1 MQTDATEPFFFGL
14 DDRIFMTVIAEGD
27 TDQRMALASQLA
39 DFVADEAAPVKEREQ
54 SVPAL
59 LKLAAAPVFRV
70 REILAEKLV
79 DVPSLNADL
88 LFAIIADDDEIAL
101 PFLAETPALGHW
113 HMLAVLRVGDDAR
126 RATVA
131 LRPDISSE
139 AVDYI
144 IESLP
149 LAVNAL
155 MLENENLSL
164 TADQY
169 RALYDRFGE
178 TREVLDIL
186 LARPDLPLDIRIGH
200 ARLAASRMQHL
211 VVERGW
217 IPANGAVE
225 MVAEAEEV
233 AVLGILTGTTPE
245 QRSSLIGCLVDDE
258 LLTPSL
264 IARAAC
270 TGAMDLVA
278 DILANLAGVPAKR
291 AREAMFVKPAGA
303 FRRLHAKAGLPQSC
317 YWTLQAACDV
327 AREER
332 QEGVRLPPEDFGRR
346 MIEVLLT
353 RYEALPMAERPK
365 QLDFVGRFAADRT
378 RHIAKRLK
386 ADLLR
391 AA

>member
-59 LKLAAAPVFRV
+59 LKLAADPVFRV

-88 LFAIIADDDEIAL
+88 LFATIADDDEIAL

-155 MLENENLSL
+155 MLENEKLSL

>member
-1 MQTDATEPFFFGL
+1 MQTDAIEPSVFGL

-27 TDQRMALASQLA
+27 TDQRMALATQLA
-39 DFVADEAAPVKEREQ
+39 DFVASPETPEMEREQ

-59 LKLAAAPVFRV
+59 LKLAADPVFRV

-79 DVPSLNADL
+79 DVPWLNADL

-155 MLENENLSL
+155 MLENENLIL

-186 LARPDLPLDIRIGH
+186 LERADLPLDIRIGH
-200 ARLAASRMQHL
+200 ARLAASRMQQL

-217 IPANGAVE
+217 LPANGAVE
-225 MVAEAEEV
+225 MVTEAEEL
-233 AVLGILTGTTPE
+233 AVLNILTGTAQE
-245 QRSSLIGCLVDDE
+245 QRGDLINRLVDDE
-258 LLTPSL
+258 LITPSL
-264 IARAAC
+264 IVRAAC
-270 TGAMDLVA
+270 TGATDLVA
-278 DILANLAGVPAKR
+278 DILASLAGVPAKR
-291 AREAMFVKPAGA
+291 ALDAMFVKPAGT
-303 FRRLHAKAGLPQSC
+303 FRSLHAKAGLPQSC

-378 RHIAKRLK
+378 RHIARRLK

>member
-1 MQTDATEPFFFGL
+1 MQTDATEPSFFGL

-59 LKLAAAPVFRV
+59 LKLAADPVFRV

-245 QRSSLIGCLVDDE
+245 QRSSLIGRLVDDE

-270 TGAMDLVA
+270 TGAMELVA

-303 FRRLHAKAGLPQSC
+303 FRSLHAKAGLPQSC

-332 QEGVRLPPEDFGRR
+332 QEAVRLPPEDFGRR

-353 RYEALPMAERPK
+353 RYEKLPMAERPK

-378 RHIAKRLK
+378 RHIARRLK

>member
-1 MQTDATEPFFFGL
+1 MQTDATEPTFFGL

-27 TDQRMALASQLA
+27 TEQRMALASQLA
-39 DFVADEAAPVKEREQ
+39 DFVADEAAPAKEREQ

-59 LKLAAAPVFRV
+59 LKLAADPVFRV

-79 DVPSLNADL
+79 NVPSLNADL

-155 MLENENLSL
+155 MLENENLTL

-186 LARPDLPLDIRIGH
+186 LAQPDLPLDIRIGH

-217 IPANGAVE
+217 LPANGAVE

-233 AVLGILTGTTPE
+233 AVLGILTGTAPE
-245 QRSSLIGCLVDDE
+245 QRDDLIGRLVDDE

-264 IARAAC
+264 IVRAAC

-278 DILANLAGVPAKR
+278 DILASLAGVSAKR
-291 AREAMFVKPAGA
+291 AREAMFVKPAGT
-303 FRRLHAKAGLPQSC
+303 FRSLHAKAGLPQSC

-378 RHIAKRLK
+378 RHIARRLK